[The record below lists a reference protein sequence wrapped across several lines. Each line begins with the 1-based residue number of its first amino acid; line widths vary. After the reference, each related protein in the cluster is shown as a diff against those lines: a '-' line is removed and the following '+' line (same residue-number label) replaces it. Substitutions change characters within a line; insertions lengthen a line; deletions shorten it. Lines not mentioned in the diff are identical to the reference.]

1 MCQHKNTEDFC
12 HRGPRLTP
20 LKNNVL
26 GCETQIES
34 AVGAEMREGDP
45 LTRDKDTYLALTV
58 RKKALERLRVYPW
71 CLCLPLTARRTRFFT
86 FVIMA
91 EVVQTTVSLNLK
103 DILFRVLL
111 CSAGLPE
118 VKQEDENPLPIHPTP
133 SPSIPPTPH
142 PPHPLP
148 IHPTWS
154 AELRV
159 K

>member
-20 LKNNVL
+20 LKNNIL

-133 SPSIPPTPH
+133 SPSVPPAPH
-142 PPHPLP
+142 PSHPLP